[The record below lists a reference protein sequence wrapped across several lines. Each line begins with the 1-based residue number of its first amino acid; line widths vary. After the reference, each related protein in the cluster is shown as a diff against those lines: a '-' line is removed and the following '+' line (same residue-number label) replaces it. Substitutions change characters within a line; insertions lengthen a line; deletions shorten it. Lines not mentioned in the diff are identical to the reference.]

1 MREAPGPIV
10 ARRWT
15 VAEDRLPQP
24 FLNAWRRR
32 VIVVLQSGQHQG
44 DEAVGKL
51 LGGVLGGLPPAA
63 ISTRRHTGSR

>member
-1 MREAPGPIV
+1 MREAPSPIV

-24 FLNAWRRR
+24 FLNARRRR
-32 VIVVLQSGQHQG
+32 VIVVLQSGPHQG

-51 LGGVLGGLPPAA
+51 LGGLLALPAA